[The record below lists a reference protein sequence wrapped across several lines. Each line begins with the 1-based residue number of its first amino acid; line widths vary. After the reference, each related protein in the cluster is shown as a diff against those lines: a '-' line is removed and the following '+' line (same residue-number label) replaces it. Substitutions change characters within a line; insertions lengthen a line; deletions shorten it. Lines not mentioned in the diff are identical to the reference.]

1 MSITELRQLPILE
14 KLKIIETLW
23 SDVVRDDDSFPSPSW
38 HKDELRETGEAY
50 KTGKIEPIDWEDAKK
65 QIRAKVE

>member
-1 MSITELRQLPILE
+1 MSITDLRQLPSLE
-14 KLKIIETLW
+14 KLKIIEILW

-38 HKDELRETGEAY
+38 HLDELRETEEAY
-50 KTGKIEPIDWEDAKK
+50 KTGKISAIDWEDAKK